1 MKSEK
6 KLTKGRLLKLPTF
19 KPSTTWNWAHETWCI
34 HLKSQFY
41 HRLVYSVDQGSISLD
56 CLFPSDFFFSLEWQP
71 TPHLPDSFFG
81 FVNIITLTPMIKFC
95 RLWSFSIS
103 LRWFCPSSLWLV
115 ALLLLFFLFLYM
127 PHDMLDLSSL
137 TRDRTYAP
145 SVGVWCLNHWTAREV
160 PDTFLLVFNFL
171 RATLFP
177 SVLDTKVKSHFFP

>member
-19 KPSTTWNWAHETWCI
+19 KPSTTWNWAPETWCI

-56 CLFPSDFFFSLEWQP
+56 CLFPNDFFFSREWQP

-81 FVNIITLTPMIKFC
+81 YVNIITLTPMIKFC
-95 RLWSFSIS
+95 RLGSFSIS

-115 ALLLLFFLFLYM
+115 ALLLFFSYFYTCHMTCGILVPWTGIEPM
-127 PHDMLDLSSL
+127 PLQWECGVLTTGLPGKSL
-137 TRDRTYAP
+137 TR
-145 SVGVWCLNHWTAREV
+145 S
-160 PDTFLLVFNFL
+160 F
-171 RATLFP
+171 
-177 SVLDTKVKSHFFP
+177 